1 MEHTFTQE
9 QLLLH
14 QVMLHA
20 NDVPARGLFEG
31 QMGIVLALSEYARAR
46 KLRPLKIAINFLLD
60 QVLDN
65 LSTEMPLD
73 FANGLTGIG
82 WGVEYLLQNQFQRG
96 QGADICA
103 AIDDKLMHNNIL
115 RQADLTLEKGLE
127 GWLHYIVAHLQGARL
142 DNQQVFDEAYLKDC
156 AQVCCQ
162 LLKHNVSSSLTALCN
177 NYLDM
182 MQGKP
187 VQYSFILHDFVQ
199 VQGNATSLLG
209 LRYGL
214 AGQLLISSYNK
225 QVTKKIHQL

>member
-14 QVMLHA
+14 QVVLHA

-31 QMGIVLALSEYARAR
+31 QMGIVRALSEYARAR

-103 AIDDKLMHNNIL
+103 AIDQKLMQQNIL
-115 RQADLTLEKGLE
+115 RQTDLSLEKGLE
-127 GWLHYIVAHLQGARL
+127 GWLHYIVAHLQGAQRSGR
-142 DNQQVFDEAYLKDC
+142 QVFDAKYLQDC
-156 AQVCCQ
+156 AQVCRH
-162 LLKHNVSSSLTALCN
+162 LLMQNESSPLRDLCKTF
-177 NYLDM
+177 M
-182 MQGKP
+182 TM
-187 VQYSFILHDFVQ
+187 
-199 VQGNATSLLG
+199 VQGQPADYQFDLAHLIVQHPKLNTPELG
-209 LRYGL
+209 LRKGL
-214 AGQLLISSYNK
+214 AGKLFTLI
-225 QVTKKIHQL
+225 

>member
-14 QVMLHA
+14 QVVLHA

-103 AIDDKLMHNNIL
+103 AIDQKLMQQNIL
-115 RQADLTLEKGLE
+115 RQTDLSLEKGLE
-127 GWLHYIVAHLQGARL
+127 GWLHYIVAHLQGAQRSGR
-142 DNQQVFDEAYLKDC
+142 QVFDAKYLQDC
-156 AQVCCQ
+156 AQVCRH
-162 LLKHNVSSSLTALCN
+162 LLMQNESSPLRDLCKTF
-177 NYLDM
+177 M
-182 MQGKP
+182 TM
-187 VQYSFILHDFVQ
+187 
-199 VQGNATSLLG
+199 VQGQPADYQFDLAHLIVQHPKLNTPELG
-209 LRYGL
+209 LRKGL
-214 AGQLLISSYNK
+214 AGKLFTLI
-225 QVTKKIHQL
+225 

>member
-14 QVMLHA
+14 QVVLHA

-82 WGVEYLLQNQFQRG
+82 WGVEYLLQNKFQRG

-103 AIDDKLMHNNIL
+103 AIDQKLMQQNIL
-115 RQADLTLEKGLE
+115 RQTDLSLEKGLE
-127 GWLHYIVAHLQGARL
+127 GWLHYIVAHLQGAQRSGR
-142 DNQQVFDEAYLKDC
+142 QVFDAKYLQDC
-156 AQVCCQ
+156 AQVCRH
-162 LLKHNVSSSLTALCN
+162 LLMQNESSPLRDLCKTF
-177 NYLDM
+177 M
-182 MQGKP
+182 TM
-187 VQYSFILHDFVQ
+187 
-199 VQGNATSLLG
+199 VQGQPADYQFDLAHLIVQHPKLNTPELG
-209 LRYGL
+209 LRKGL
-214 AGQLLISSYNK
+214 AGKLFTLI
-225 QVTKKIHQL
+225 